1 MESQPTFEMIT
12 ERAPLRQP
20 VRRVGRATER
30 HKIGLVECAIVA
42 LGLALVALFALYT
55 ADPQLESELPRPYA
69 PLGAAAR

>member
-20 VRRVGRATER
+20 VRRVERAAKQ
-30 HKIGLVECAIVA
+30 HKIGLVECAIVV
-42 LGLALVALFALYT
+42 LGLALVAVFAVYT
-55 ADPQLESELPRPYA
+55 ADPQMESELPRPYE